1 MQMVQK
7 GFYIEEDVYE
17 HLTAMA
23 KTKKIPTAELMRGL
37 IKAGIQKEQEK
48 NERTTDF
55 LLGLTNYKL
64 TNGPKNLAKDH
75 DRYAWE

>member
-7 GFYIEEDVYE
+7 GFYIEEDVYQ
-17 HLTAMA
+17 HLMVMA
-23 KTKKIPTAELMRGL
+23 KTKNMPTAQLMRGL

-48 NERTTDF
+48 IQHATSF

-64 TNGPKNLAKDH
+64 TGGPKNLAKNH